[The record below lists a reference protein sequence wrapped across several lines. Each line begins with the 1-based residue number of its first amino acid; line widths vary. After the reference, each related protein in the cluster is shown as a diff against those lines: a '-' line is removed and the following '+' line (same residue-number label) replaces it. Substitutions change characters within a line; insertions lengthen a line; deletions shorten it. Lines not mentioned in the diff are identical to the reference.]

1 MTVCHAVEGKEKE
14 SCLGKLSREV
24 VEKGISGLHIFAVK
38 ERERESSL
46 FFSFWIGAVVMHQF
60 AAHLICFR
68 VSACPEAV
76 VTKRFDRFL
85 GS

>member
-1 MTVCHAVEGKEKE
+1 M
-14 SCLGKLSREV
+14 SR
-24 VEKGISGLHIFAVK
+24 HF
-38 ERERESSL
+38 

-76 VTKRFDRFL
+76 VAKRFDRFL
-85 GS
+85 GG

>member
-1 MTVCHAVEGKEKE
+1 MEI
-14 SCLGKLSREV
+14 
-24 VEKGISGLHIFAVK
+24 GISGLHIFAVK
-38 ERERESSL
+38 ERERVSRHF

-76 VTKRFDRFL
+76 VAKRFDRFL
-85 GS
+85 GG